1 MDLITTPSA
10 YLCML
15 KCENGD
21 FSILMR
27 DISLH
32 TYSLPRLTVH
42 REFQF
47 ENIRVYRR
55 DNRFKHLAGSTNMQ
69 CNTLQV
75 MQGRL
80 QFQEFGGVE

>member
-1 MDLITTPSA
+1 MDLITMPSA
-10 YLCML
+10 YLSML

-21 FSILMR
+21 FLILMR

-32 TYSLPRLTVH
+32 TYSLPR
-42 REFQF
+42 F
-47 ENIRVYRR
+47 RVYREFPVWEHRVYGR